1 MKRVLLSIALV
12 FLAETASAHGTC
24 GRLNDAHGLQVR
36 AEYDDGGP
44 MSYAE
49 VEIRAAEEGS
59 AFQTG
64 RTDRNGMFL
73 FLPDRAGKWR
83 VTVNDGMGHQLV
95 LAKEMTGPESQIPGK
110 KTALQSSAVPPANTM
125 KTNHWPG
132 MLAGFG
138 IIYGSAGFFYGLS
151 QRRLRLGCCRKGIE

>member
-24 GRLNDAHGLQVR
+24 GRLDEAHGLQVQ
-36 AEYDDGGP
+36 AAYDDGEP

-73 FLPDRAGKWR
+73 FLPDRPGKWR

-95 LAKEMTGPESQIPGK
+95 LAKEMAGPESPIPVK
-110 KTALQSSAVPPANTM
+110 KTDLQLSAAPPAKKMT
-125 KTNHWPG
+125 TNHWPG
-132 MLAGFG
+132 ILAGLG

-151 QRRLRLGCCRKGIE
+151 QRRLRLGCCREGIE